1 MNHPD
6 RFLPLFLEVQ
16 PDLRAFIGAMVRD
29 PVTRE
34 DVFQEV
40 SMVLWKSFAK
50 YDPSRPFGAW
60 ARGIAARKILEDHR
74 LRSRLPEA
82 FPPEVIEAVAA
93 GFDEDQGQAKWRDR
107 ELALN
112 KCLEILPERSAA
124 LLADRYQKGHAVEDL
139 AADTGMT
146 VDAIY
151 QTLSRLRKQLRE
163 CVQRRLGLLNN

>member
-16 PDLRAFIGAMVRD
+16 SDLRAFIGAMVRD

-40 SMVLWKSFAK
+40 SMVLWKNFAK
-50 YDPSRPFGAW
+50 YDPARPFGAW
-60 ARGIAARKILEDHR
+60 ARGVAARKILEDHR
-74 LRSRLPEA
+74 LRSRLPQA

-93 GFDEDQGQAKWRDR
+93 GFDEDQGHAAWRDR

-112 KCLEILPERSAA
+112 QCLELLPERSAA
-124 LLADRYQKGHAVEDL
+124 LIAERYQKGLAVEDL
-139 AADTGMT
+139 VADTGMT
-146 VDAIY
+146 AEAIY
-151 QTLSRLRKQLRE
+151 QALSRLRKQLRD
-163 CVQRRLGLLNN
+163 CVQRRLGLFNN